1 MPRPCGQVGPF
12 NPWVALH
19 RPHQLVNLADDGMLV
34 QSAYLIRPVKP
45 LGGGVIHDP
54 DPPQEILIDGAI
66 PCRHC
71 LDVCDCLV

>member
-1 MPRPCGQVGPF
+1 
-12 NPWVALH
+12 
-19 RPHQLVNLADDGMLV
+19 VNLADDGMLV